1 MDNSTLPRLL
11 VQRPGFAAG
20 HTQFTYRGPG
30 VGLTSDSAPSLL
42 NRAYRV
48 TAEIEVPQGGANGV
62 LVTQGG
68 RFGGYG
74 FYLREG
80 RPVWTWNILDIER
93 VKWEGPQAL
102 PPGRHSIVFE
112 WRPDASGPPVGRG
125 GIGMLSVNDQRVAE
139 RRMERSIPFYM
150 QWDEPFDVGQDTGTP
165 VDDRDY
171 QLPFAFTGTLRNLTI
186 DLGAST
192 LPQAAARN

>member
-1 MDNSTLPRLL
+1 
-11 VQRPGFAAG
+11 
-20 HTQFTYRGPG
+20 
-30 VGLTSDSAPSLL
+30 
-42 NRAYRV
+42 
-48 TAEIEVPQGGANGV
+48 
-62 LVTQGG
+62 
-68 RFGGYG
+68 
-74 FYLREG
+74 
-80 RPVWTWNILDIER
+80 
-93 VKWEGPQAL
+93 
-102 PPGRHSIVFE
+102 
-112 WRPDASGPPVGRG
+112 
-125 GIGMLSVNDQRVAE
+125 MLSVNDQRVAE